1 MELTAAIV
9 IGFLLD
15 QWLGD
20 PETWWHP
27 VRAIGWLIGW
37 LERHLR
43 QWFPGT
49 AAGELTAGGVMAV
62 LVLTLTAG
70 ITAGLLAAAGRIHPW
85 LHFILL
91 GVMCWQ
97 ILAAKS
103 LKAESMKVY
112 HALTAGDIKRARWAV
127 SRIVGR
133 DTEPLSE
140 EGMIR
145 AAVETVAEN
154 ASDGVIAPL
163 FYLLLGGPILGFLY
177 KAVNTMD
184 SMIGYKNDR
193 YLHFGRTAARM
204 DDVFNFIPARISAWL
219 MIGAAY
225 LCGQN
230 GKSAWKIYRRDR
242 HNHASPNAAQ
252 TEAVCAGALMVQL
265 AGNAYYFGKL
275 YEKPAIGDPIR
286 PVCAEDI
293 PKACRLMYLTA
304 GLMLILGNAVRIA
317 VYVLA

>member
-1 MELTAAIV
+1 MELTVAIV

-49 AAGELTAGGVMAV
+49 ASGELTAGGVMAV

-70 ITAGLLAAAGRIHPW
+70 ITAGLLAAAGRIHLW

-112 HALTAGDIKRARWAV
+112 HALTAGDIKGARWAV

-184 SMIGYKNDR
+184 SMTGYRNQKYLYYGRVPARLDDLVNLVPARLTAVLLIGTAWILPGFDGRGAWRIWLRDR
-193 YLHFGRTAARM
+193 YCH
-204 DDVFNFIPARISAWL
+204 
-219 MIGAAY
+219 
-225 LCGQN
+225 
-230 GKSAWKIYRRDR
+230 K
-242 HNHASPNAAQ
+242 SPNSAQ
-252 TEAVCAGALMVQL
+252 TEAACAGALGVKL
-265 AGNAYYFGKL
+265 AGPAWYFGVL
-275 YEKPAIGDPIR
+275 QEKPTIGEEKKKITG
-286 PVCAEDI
+286 EDI
-293 PKACRLMYLTA
+293 VRVNRLMMGGAWLAFAA
-304 GLMLILGNAVRIA
+304 GTILRGIIFG
-317 VYVLA
+317 

>member
-20 PETWWHP
+20 PEAWWHP

-184 SMIGYKNDR
+184 SMTGYRNQKYLYYGRVPARLDDLVNLVPARLTAVLLIGTAWILPGFDGRDAWRIWLRDR
-193 YLHFGRTAARM
+193 YCH
-204 DDVFNFIPARISAWL
+204 
-219 MIGAAY
+219 
-225 LCGQN
+225 
-230 GKSAWKIYRRDR
+230 K
-242 HNHASPNAAQ
+242 SPNSAQ
-252 TEAVCAGALMVQL
+252 TEAACAGALGVKL
-265 AGNAYYFGKL
+265 AGPAWYFGVL
-275 YEKPAIGDPIR
+275 QEKPTIGEEKKKITG
-286 PVCAEDI
+286 EDI
-293 PKACRLMYLTA
+293 VRVNRLMMGGAWLAFAA
-304 GLMLILGNAVRIA
+304 GTILRGIIFG
-317 VYVLA
+317 

>member
-1 MELTAAIV
+1 MELTAAIG

-27 VRAIGWLIGW
+27 VRTIGWLIGW
-37 LERHLR
+37 LEWHLR
-43 QWFPGT
+43 RRFPVT
-49 AAGELTAGGVMAV
+49 AAGEVTAGGVMTV

-85 LHFILL
+85 LRFFLL
-91 GVMCWQ
+91 CVMCWQ

-112 HALTAGDIKRARWAV
+112 YALTAGDAEKARRAV

-133 DTEPLSE
+133 DTEPLSG
-140 EGMIR
+140 EGIIR

-163 FYLLLGGPILGFLY
+163 FYLLLGGPVLGFFY

-184 SMIGYKNDR
+184 SMTGYRNQKYR
-193 YLHFGRTAARM
+193 YFGR
-204 DDVFNFIPARISAWL
+204 IPARLDDLMNLVPARLTALLLIGISWMLPGFDGKGAWQ
-219 MIGAAY
+219 I
-225 LCGQN
+225 
-230 GKSAWKIYRRDR
+230 WRRDR
-242 HNHASPNAAQ
+242 YCHKSPNSAQ
-252 TEAVCAGALMVQL
+252 TESVCAGALGVQL
-265 AGNAYYFGKL
+265 AGPAWYFGVL
-275 YEKPAIGDPIR
+275 QEKPTIGDNKRRIT
-286 PVCAEDI
+286 EGDI
-293 PKACRLMYLTA
+293 VRVNRLMMGGAWLALAA
-304 GLMLILGNAVRIA
+304 GIILRAMS
-317 VYVLA
+317 LS